1 VIARKLE
8 NQDNGYWLLDGI
20 FAFFQENFLI
30 RMSKKFLI
38 KDKAGMN
45 KITLLSKEDDM
56 TVQVIIRRTFNDDE
70 KARKLAP
77 CIVQLR
83 SLASIQPGYISG
95 ETLRCL
101 DCTGE
106 YLVISTWNTMED
118 WNNWLN
124 SEERKKIQSQVDA
137 LLGKTTE
144 YRIYESL
151 VGGII
156 PKFDAK

>member
-1 VIARKLE
+1 MA
-8 NQDNGYWLLDGI
+8 
-20 FAFFQENFLI
+20 
-30 RMSKKFLI
+30 
-38 KDKAGMN
+38 
-45 KITLLSKEDDM
+45 
-56 TVQVIIRRTFNDDE
+56 VQVIIRRTFNDVV
-70 KARKLAP
+70 KARTLAP
-77 CIVQLR
+77 CIVQL
-83 SLASIQPGYISG
+83 SFYSSVQPGYISG

-101 DCTGE
+101 DCPGE
-106 YLVISTWNTMED
+106 YMVISTWNTVED

-137 LLGKTTE
+137 LLGETTE

>member
-1 VIARKLE
+1 MA
-8 NQDNGYWLLDGI
+8 
-20 FAFFQENFLI
+20 
-30 RMSKKFLI
+30 
-38 KDKAGMN
+38 
-45 KITLLSKEDDM
+45 
-56 TVQVIIRRTFNDDE
+56 VQVIIRWTFNDDE

-101 DCTGE
+101 DCAGE
-106 YLVISTWNTMED
+106 YLVISTWNTVED
-118 WNNWLN
+118 WNKWLN

-137 LLGKTTE
+137 LLGEITE

-151 VGGII
+151 IGGII
-156 PKFDAK
+156 PKFNPK

>member
-1 VIARKLE
+1 MA
-8 NQDNGYWLLDGI
+8 
-20 FAFFQENFLI
+20 
-30 RMSKKFLI
+30 
-38 KDKAGMN
+38 
-45 KITLLSKEDDM
+45 
-56 TVQVIIRRTFNDDE
+56 VQVIIRRTFNDDE

-101 DCTGE
+101 DCPGE
-106 YLVISTWNTMED
+106 YLVISTWNTVED

-124 SEERKKIQSQVDA
+124 SEERKKIQSQVDT
-137 LLGKTTE
+137 LLGETTE

-151 VGGII
+151 IGGII
-156 PKFDAK
+156 PKFRTTAVS

>member
-1 VIARKLE
+1 MIARKLE

-30 RMSKKFLI
+30 RMLKKFLI

-83 SLASIQPGYISG
+83 SLASVQPGYISG

-137 LLGKTTE
+137 LLGETTE